1 MRRRQIYAIREQEA
15 EQLRREVI
23 RSAFKVEEADANAD
37 SGQRQEVSTSSV
49 NCPTCGKALQPRGA
63 HFHIRACK
71 G

>member
-1 MRRRQIYAIREQEA
+1 MRRRQIFAIRSQEA

-23 RSAFKVEEADANAD
+23 RGAYQETDAEA
-37 SGQRQEVSTSSV
+37 GTGRQEVLGNIS
-49 NCPTCGKALQPRGA
+49 CPNCGKALQPRGA

>member
-37 SGQRQEVSTSSV
+37 SGQRKEVSSV